1 MSQIETEQ
9 DYKAAMARIDELLFI
24 TSDELPIDDPN
35 IKELVLLSDLVE
47 EYEKEHCPIEPP
59 SLVNALHQNMFEE
72 KAFSNCNG

>member
-1 MSQIETEQ
+1 
-9 DYKAAMARIDELLFI
+9 MARIDELLFI

-59 SLVNALHQNMFEE
+59 SLVNALRQKMFEE
-72 KAFSNCNG
+72 KALSNCHG

>member
-1 MSQIETEQ
+1 
-9 DYKAAMARIDELLFI
+9 MARIDELLFI

-72 KAFSNCNG
+72 KALSNCHG

>member
-1 MSQIETEQ
+1 
-9 DYKAAMARIDELLFI
+9 MARIDELLFI

-59 SLVNALHQNMFEE
+59 SLVNALRQKMFEE
-72 KAFSNCNG
+72 KAFSNCHG

>member
-1 MSQIETEQ
+1 
-9 DYKAAMARIDELLFI
+9 MARIDELLFI

-59 SLVNALHQNMFEE
+59 SLVNALRQKMFGE

>member
-1 MSQIETEQ
+1 MLQIEAEQ
-9 DYKAAMARIDELLFI
+9 DYKAAMERIDELLFI

-59 SLVNALHQNMFEE
+59 SLVNALRQKMFEE

>member
-1 MSQIETEQ
+1 
-9 DYKAAMARIDELLFI
+9 MARIDELLFI

-59 SLVNALHQNMFEE
+59 SLVNALR
-72 KAFSNCNG
+72 

>member
-1 MSQIETEQ
+1 
-9 DYKAAMARIDELLFI
+9 MARIDELLFI